1 MSNRFTERAQRVILI
16 AQEEAKRLNHDYV
29 GTEHILLG
37 LIALGEGVAAQVLSN
52 LGVDLRR
59 VRAEIEKIVGTGDNV
74 MLLGEIPFTP
84 RAKKVLELA
93 VEEAQNM
100 GHSHVGTEHLLLGLI
115 REEEGVAAQ
124 VLENL
129 GVRLDI
135 VREEVISLL
144 GEGQPGPA
152 TPATPARTSG
162 TKSKTPTLDEFGRDL
177 TSMAKEGKLDPVI
190 GRADEIERLIQILS
204 RRTKNNPVLIGD
216 PGVGKTAIVEG
227 LAQKIMGSDIPEML
241 ANKRVMTLD
250 LAAVVAGTKY
260 RGEFEQRL
268 KNIIEEIRRA
278 KNSIIL
284 FVDELHTVI
293 GAGAA
298 EGAIDA
304 SNILKPALAR
314 GELQCIGA
322 TTFDEYRKYIEHDA
336 ALERRFQPITVDP
349 PSVEDTVKILT
360 GLREKYEV
368 HHKVKFSEDALAA
381 AAELADR
388 YIADRF
394 LPDKAIDL
402 IDEAG
407 SRARLQTT
415 VLPQPLKEKETE
427 ITQVSKDKDT
437 AIASQEYEKAAR
449 LRDKE
454 KELRKNLDDSKK
466 KWKEKRES
474 TQPTVTA
481 EEIAAIVSKWT
492 GIPTQRLTEKESDKL
507 IHLELELHKRVVG
520 QEEAIKSLS
529 QAIRRSR
536 TGLKDPKR
544 PIGSFIFLGPTGV
557 GKTELARAVSEVLF
571 GEEDAMVRIDMSEYM
586 EKFSVSRLIGAPPG
600 YVGYEEGGQ
609 LTEAV
614 RRKPYSVVLLDEIE
628 KAHPDVFN
636 ILLQVLDDGQLTDN
650 LGHKVNFKNTVI
662 IMTSNVGAR
671 LISKGK
677 SLGFLVED
685 DSKRDYQ
692 SMKET
697 VMEEVKRAFNP
708 EFLNR
713 LDDIIFFHALTKEDM
728 KKILEL
734 MLDRVHKKL
743 QTQGFTI
750 SLSDPAKEHL
760 LEKGFDPH
768 YGARPL
774 QRTIQRLIEDTL
786 ASEILAKRFAAPATI
801 FVDFDVDEKKLT
813 FGTQPAP
820 KTVKH

>member
-29 GTEHILLG
+29 GTEHLLLG
-37 LIALGEGVAAQVLSN
+37 LIALGEGVAAQVLAN

-59 VRAEIEKIVGTGDNV
+59 VRSEIEKIVGTGDNV

-100 GHSHVGTEHLLLGLI
+100 GHNYVGTEHLLLGLI
-115 REEEGVAAQ
+115 REEEGVAAR

-129 GVRLDI
+129 GVRLD
-135 VREEVISLL
+135 VVKEEVISLL
-144 GEGQPGPA
+144 GEGQPQA
-152 TPATPARTSG
+152 TPHPHSSRP
-162 TKSKTPTLDEFGRDL
+162 KSKTPTLDEFGRDL
-177 TSMAKEGKLDPVI
+177 TQLARDSKLDPVI
-190 GRADEIERLIQILS
+190 GRADEIERLIQILA

-227 LAQKIMGSDIPEML
+227 LAQKISSGETPEIL
-241 ANKRVMTLD
+241 INKRVMTLD

-268 KNIIEEIRRA
+268 KNIMEEIRRS
-278 KNSIIL
+278 KSNIIL
-284 FVDELHTVI
+284 FIDELHTVI

-304 SNILKPALAR
+304 SNMLKPALAR

-322 TTFDEYRKYIEHDA
+322 TTLDEYRRYIEHDA
-336 ALERRFQPITVDP
+336 ALERRFQPIMVDP
-349 PSVEDTVKILT
+349 PSVESTIEILK
-360 GLREKYEV
+360 GLREKYET
-368 HHKVKFSEDALAA
+368 HHKVKYNDSALDAA
-381 AAELADR
+381 ANLAERYITDR
-388 YIADRF
+388 Y

-407 SRARLQTT
+407 SRARLQSSAT
-415 VLPQPLKEKETE
+415 PAALKEKEQELETL
-427 ITQVSKDKDT
+427 SKEKDA
-437 AIASQEYEKAAR
+437 AIASQEYERAAR

-454 KELRKNLDDSKK
+454 KELRRALEESKK
-466 KWKEKRES
+466 KWREKRDV
-474 TQPTVTA
+474 TVPTITE
-481 EEIAAIVSKWT
+481 EEIATVVSMWT
-492 GIPTQRLTEKESDKL
+492 GVPVNKLTEKESEKL
-507 IHLELELHKRVVG
+507 VHMEEEVHKRVVG
-520 QEEAIKSLS
+520 QDEAIRAIA

-536 TGLKDPKR
+536 TGLKDPHK

-557 GKTELARAVSEVLF
+557 GKTELARALAEFLF
-571 GEEDAMVRIDMSEYM
+571 GNEESLIRIDMSEYM

-628 KAHPDVFN
+628 KAHPDTFN
-636 ILLQVLDDGQLTDN
+636 ILLQMMDDGVLTDN
-650 LGHKVNFKNTVI
+650 LGHKVSFKNTVI

-677 SLGFLVED
+677 SLGFLVDED
-685 DSKRDYQ
+685 TDKDYQ
-692 SMKET
+692 KMKET
-697 VMEEVKRAFNP
+697 VMEEVKKAFNP
-708 EFLNR
+708 EFINR
-713 LDDIIFFHALTKEDM
+713 IDEIIVFHPLSREHVRQILD
-728 KKILEL
+728 L
-734 MLDRVHKKL
+734 MLQRVSKKL
-743 QTQGFTI
+743 SAQGIEPVLT
-750 SLSDPAKEHL
+750 DEAKVHIVEM
-760 LEKGFDPH
+760 GFDPN

-774 QRTIQRLIEDTL
+774 QRVIQRLLEDPL
-786 ASEILAKRFAAPATI
+786 AEEILAKRLSSGKVY
-801 FVDFDVDEKKLT
+801 VDYNAEEKKLT
-813 FGTQPAP
+813 FDLTSP
-820 KTVKH
+820 KKRVSH